1 MNYSSL
7 RRVLFS
13 SLSHPSPALTSAV
26 LLLLSLSLCSSHWT
40 VEGDFTIELLFCIK
54 GTTCWRSTA
63 GTEASCYTPQRP
75 PPHKPDGLQIELGK
89 RRLHAGQRLWGHVT
103 CHAAFCT
110 SFIMDRCSW
119 IIHNRVVTDEDA
131 SMQQISSMR
140 CALLQ
145 VFSLQIVHFIY
156 I

>member
-26 LLLLSLSLCSSHWT
+26 LLLLSLSLFQSLNCGRRLHNWI
-40 VEGDFTIELLFCIK
+40 VVLYKRHYLLKEHCGDWGELLHP
-54 GTTCWRSTA
+54 S
-63 GTEASCYTPQRP
+63 AS

-119 IIHNRVVTDEDA
+119 IIHNRVVTEEDA
-131 SMQQISSMR
+131 SVQQISSMHCSQYSVYR
-140 CALLQ
+140 
-145 VFSLQIVHFIY
+145 
-156 I
+156 